1 MTTHP
6 HRHAIPEEILA
17 LSHERDALRKRGQ
30 YDRADVLKRQIEE
43 AGYAIKDNPHG
54 AHLVILPSIDVDG
67 TIYRT
72 ARQLPSLLDEPDS
85 YTFSVNIL
93 ARNSFEQT
101 RRCLESVLRF
111 AGNIETEILLVDN
124 ASQDELSNWIET
136 LQDKVPHLHILR
148 TSRTMGEAQARNIGL
163 KRSRGHYILLL
174 DSSLELT
181 GDIFTPLAKTLSDP
195 KVGITGLYGLCTD
208 DLRHFE
214 TSQQAEVEVV
224 NALCMAFRRKL
235 LKKVGFFDERYR
247 FPQYMDVDFSFAV
260 RDTGA
265 QVLITPD
272 LPVKCHPEL
281 QDTSLSDAE
290 RARLTKRN
298 FYRFLEK
305 WGTRDDLLISGGERE
320 EM

>member
-1 MTTHP
+1 MTAQP
-6 HRHAIPEEILA
+6 HRHAIPADILA

-30 YDRADVLKRQIEE
+30 YDRADALKRQIEE
-43 AGYAIKDNPHG
+43 AGYAIKDNPRG
-54 AHLVILPSIDVDG
+54 AHLIILPSVEVDG
-67 TIYRT
+67 KVYRT
-72 ARQLPSLLDEPDS
+72 ARQLPSLLDEPDT

-93 ARNSFEQT
+93 AHNSFEQT

-111 AGNIETEILLVDN
+111 ARNIEIEFLLVDN
-124 ASQDELSNWIET
+124 ASQDELVQWTEA
-136 LQDKVPHLHILR
+136 LQEAVPHVHVLR
-148 TSRTMGEAQARNIGL
+148 TSRTMGEAEARNIGL
-163 KRSRGHYILLL
+163 KRSRGRYILLI

-181 GDIFTPLAKTLSDP
+181 GDIFTPLAKTLADP

-214 TSQQAEVEVV
+214 ASQQAEVEVV
-224 NALCMAFRRKL
+224 NSLCMAFRRKL

-247 FPQYMDVDFSFAV
+247 FPRYMDVDFSFAV

-265 QVLITPD
+265 QVLITPE
-272 LPVKCHPEL
+272 LPVKCHAEL
-281 QDTSLSDAE
+281 QDSSLSDVE

-305 WGTRDDLLISGGERE
+305 WGSRDDLILEKE
-320 EM
+320 N